1 MRINTEQNNK
11 MGHSI
16 WPTRRVLSRLCKSKD
31 WFWTLNRRVQTEET
45 NGMKIKIKIEE
56 DQQVGEERI
65 EEANEQNE
73 GM

>member
-1 MRINTEQNNK
+1 
-11 MGHSI
+11 
-16 WPTRRVLSRLCKSKD
+16 
-31 WFWTLNRRVQTEET
+31 VQTEET